1 MGPPPHPRLP
11 STVSTTKLLPK
22 GLLKCILVEFPSLI
36 RVICYVK
43 TLEIPV
49 GFTGHWQRVKNW
61 EWMLIELTKERR
73 PVESTEQQRDTIYYI
88 NMSHGQNTFGKPC
101 F

>member
-1 MGPPPHPRLP
+1 M
-11 STVSTTKLLPK
+11 
-22 GLLKCILVEFPSLI
+22 
-36 RVICYVK
+36 ICYVK

-49 GFTGHWQRVKNW
+49 GYTGHWQRVKDW

-88 NMSHGQNTFGKPC
+88 NMSHGQTHSENLAFEPYKHIKGKS
-101 F
+101 